1 MLMRNPTCGP
11 VTVLEQQNSAAA
23 FKHLLP
29 LFRRTLQRGFAEKLH
44 RTFQQQLGGERI
56 TTHVHYRWTFPIM
69 SQKGTLICCGD
80 VYQWTCEIN
89 ETTQEFKV
97 IFSGMLLLV
106 SFPLLPMFTLF
117 FPQVNFLSL
126 NQNSLFFS
134 LSKIQSKKCV
144 FFSFLFFCIL
154 LQAPNSSIFI
164 GKSKHASKLEI
175 HFLQTKYMK
184 KIHPHPAN
192 INSNKS
198 KTIIQ

>member
-1 MLMRNPTCGP
+1 MRNPTCGP

-69 SQKGTLICCGD
+69 SQKGNLICCGD
-80 VYQWTCEIN
+80 FYQWTCEIN

-117 FPQVNFLSL
+117 FSPSKFSFFKSKFSFFFSL
-126 NQNSLFFS
+126 QDPIRKMCFLFFS
-134 LSKIQSKKCV
+134 S
-144 FFSFLFFCIL
+144 FFVSSYKHPIPPSL
-154 LQAPNSSIFI
+154 LA
-164 GKSKHASKLEI
+164 K
-175 HFLQTKYMK
+175 
-184 KIHPHPAN
+184 AN
-192 INSNKS
+192 MLVN
-198 KTIIQ
+198 